1 MFGAFLKNFL
11 GETHV
16 AKFIIRN
23 GVGPKHDVFSIK
35 EFINTLI
42 QERTTRKEKERAAP
56 EHASELRKAAHF
68 ARCQFREGRRL
79 AKKRYWELST
89 ENQIL
94 VNKYNYGTLAKAT
107 DDANNSYGSGIARTT
122 NYGYALGQ
130 NMRSYTPSDML
141 AALRC
146 KKQPMNLE

>member
-1 MFGAFLKNFL
+1 M
-11 GETHV
+11 
-16 AKFIIRN
+16 
-23 GVGPKHDVFSIK
+23 KHKDGNRVVSAH
-35 EFINTLI
+35 
-42 QERTTRKEKERAAP
+42 AA
-56 EHASELRKAAHF
+56 ELRKAALF
-68 ARCQFREGRRL
+68 AREQFREGRRL

-94 VNKYNYGTLAKAT
+94 VDKYNDGTLAKAT

-146 KKQPMNLE
+146 KKQPMSLQ